1 MMGEAEVGEDRK
13 TRLLRFLIM
22 CLKERADAF
31 GMRPDREGYVSLM
44 DLMGAILDEPDFSWV
59 TVNDVEAAVESSKPR
74 IFEIRGRRIR
84 VLGAGRGGDG
94 KSRRR
99 RRKPRKQK
107 PRPEAGTQQAHGNAA
122 GGQQASSDQPAGK
135 KKRRR
140 RRRKK
145 KPQADQPK
153 PH

>member
-1 MMGEAEVGEDRK
+1 MMGEAEVGEDRNN
-13 TRLLRFLIM
+13 RLVRFLTM
-22 CLKERADAF
+22 CLKERSDAF

-59 TVNDVEAAVESSKPR
+59 TVKDVEAAVESSRPR
-74 IFEIRGRRIR
+74 LFEIRGRRIR
-84 VLGAGRGGDG
+84 VLGADRGGDA
-94 KSRRR
+94 KAKKRRR
-99 RRKPRKQK
+99 RPRKKK
-107 PRPEAGTQQAHGNAA
+107 PGPDAAAKKAHRQTA
-122 GGQQASSDQPAGK
+122 GGQKESTDGPAKK

-145 KPQADQPK
+145 KPASDQPK

>member
-1 MMGEAEVGEDRK
+1 MMGEAEVGEGRK
-13 TRLLRFLIM
+13 HRLVRFLTM
-22 CLKERADAF
+22 CLKESTDAF

-59 TVNDVEAAVESSKPR
+59 TVRDVEAAVESSKPR
-74 IFEIRGRRIR
+74 IFEIRGTRIR
-84 VLGAGRGGDG
+84 VLGAGRGGDV
-94 KSRRR
+94 KTKRRR
-99 RRKPRKQK
+99 RRPGRQK
-107 PRPEAGTQQAHGNAA
+107 PGPDAGAKQAHRQAAGEQQA
-122 GGQQASSDQPAGK
+122 PADKPAK